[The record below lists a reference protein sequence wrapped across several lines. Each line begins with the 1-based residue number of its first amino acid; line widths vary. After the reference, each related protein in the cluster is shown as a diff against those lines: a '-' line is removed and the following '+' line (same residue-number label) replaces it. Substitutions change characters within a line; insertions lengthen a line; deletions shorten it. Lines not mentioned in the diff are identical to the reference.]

1 MRKNVVTEMNIYLY
15 LNNQLDKDIIEK
27 VKSLKERR
35 KLNSIVMRLLREYI
49 EEESEQFELFEKEK
63 QS

>member
-1 MRKNVVTEMNIYLY
+1 MRKNVCTEMNIYLY
-15 LNNQLDKDIIEK
+15 LNNNLDKDIIQK
-27 VKSLKERR
+27 VKYLKERR
-35 KLNSIVMRLLREYI
+35 KLNSIVMKLLREYI

>member
-15 LNNQLDKDIIEK
+15 LNNQVDKDVIEK
-27 VKSLKERR
+27 IKKLKERR
-35 KLNSIVMRLLREYI
+35 KLNGIVMKLLREYI
-49 EEESEQFELFEKEK
+49 EQDEQYDLFEKEK

>member
-1 MRKNVVTEMNIYLY
+1 MRKNVCTEMNIYLY
-15 LNNQLDKDIIEK
+15 LNNNLDKDIIQK
-27 VKSLKERR
+27 VKYLKDKR
-35 KLNSIVMRLLREYI
+35 KLNSIVMKLLREYI

>member
-1 MRKNVVTEMNIYLY
+1 MRKNVYTEMNIYLY
-15 LNNQLDKDIIEK
+15 LNNNLDKDIIQK
-27 VKSLKERR
+27 VKYLKDKR
-35 KLNSIVMRLLREYI
+35 KINSIVMKLLREYI

>member
-1 MRKNVVTEMNIYLY
+1 MRKNVCTEMNIYLY
-15 LNNQLDKDIIEK
+15 LNNNLDRDIIEK
-27 VKSLKERR
+27 VKYLKDKR
-35 KLNSIVMRLLREYI
+35 KLNSIVMKLLREYI

>member
-15 LNNQLDKDIIEK
+15 LNNQLDRDVIEK
-27 VKSLKERR
+27 VKNLKEKR
-35 KLNSIVMRLLREYI
+35 KLNSIVMKLLREYI
-49 EEESEQFELFEKEK
+49 EEEEKQMELFEKEK